1 VDSRD
6 ILAFAR
12 RDWSRV
18 ADAKAEYWLSL
29 KGGMTP
35 TEILTL
41 GDDLRRH
48 ARAVRPDWP
57 AEVDRAEDLAVHA
70 RVAEALRAVSR
81 RSR

>member
-1 VDSRD
+1 MVGKPPVREGCA
-6 ILAFAR
+6 L
-12 RDWSRV
+12 
-18 ADAKAEYWLSL
+18 ADAKAEHWLSL
-29 KGGMTP
+29 KLGMTP

-57 AEVDRAEDLAVHA
+57 AEADRAEDVAVHA